1 MRSDVVVSL
10 YLWHK
15 DDAEGQTA
23 DRAVRAPYLAVGAAM
38 CWAQRP
44 LQQQCSSITQLSLL
58 SSVYFTQLLYSIT
71 QLSSVQR
78 SMSGSKTCGSVVPSP
93 QKQTDNPTAVQTSTL
108 T

>member
-1 MRSDVVVSL
+1 MSL

-44 LQQQCSSITQLSLL
+44 LQQQCSSITQLSSAQLSLL

-93 QKQTDNPTAVQTSTL
+93 QKQTNNPTAIQTSTL